1 MSSKISL
8 KEAEK
13 LYGIE
18 VVNLYK
24 ELVKTP
30 GISTYTITEVGEFYW
45 DWKNT
50 TKSLLQKM
58 GRAEEVK

>member
-1 MSSKISL
+1 MGPRNSL
-8 KEAEK
+8 KEAKK

-30 GISTYTITEVGEFYW
+30 GVSQYTVAEVGEFYW

-58 GRAEEVK
+58 RRAEEVK